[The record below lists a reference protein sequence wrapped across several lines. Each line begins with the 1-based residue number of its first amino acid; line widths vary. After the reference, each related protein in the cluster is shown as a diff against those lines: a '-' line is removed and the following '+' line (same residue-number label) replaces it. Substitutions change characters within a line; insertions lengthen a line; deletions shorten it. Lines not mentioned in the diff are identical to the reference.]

1 MVTSPITRKGISDT
15 IESKAEAMDV
25 VRMAATGKVANAR
38 TVPLTIPVLT
48 EIMERIVHSA
58 VMEIILSSAVMETA
72 WDIPQIRNVPRAHPM
87 RRAITIMKEVSS
99 ARSGRVTIISREV
112 NSARSV
118 RVSTTVSCRAAVIIV
133 RKVEDSAR
141 VPQDTIRMRS
151 IA

>member
-1 MVTSPITRKGISDT
+1 MVTSPITRKGITDT
-15 IESKAEAMDV
+15 IETKAEAMDV

-58 VMEIILSSAVMETA
+58 VMETDRDTTA
-72 WDIPQIRNVPRAHPM
+72 IRIVPHVLPM

-99 ARSGRVTIISREV
+99 VRIVRVTIITREV

-118 RVSTTVSCRAAVIIV
+118 RVTTTVSSRAAVIIV